1 MWFRNLLVYRLN
13 LEAPLQ
19 EEELEAALAT
29 LPAKACGSQVPSTYG
44 FVAPWGKGEDA
55 PLVHVS
61 QGFMLIAARQEERI
75 LPGSVVRDAVKE
87 KTDEIEAAEARKVY
101 KKEKDQIKDEII
113 QTLMPR
119 AFIRK
124 STTFAAIDSKNGFI
138 YVDASSAKRAEE
150 LLSAM
155 REAMGSLP
163 VRPIAVKQSPLA
175 IFTGW
180 LKNHEASNGLLLL
193 DECEL
198 RDSAEDGGIIR
209 IKREDLASEEVQNHL
224 AAGKLATLISLAWE
238 DKLSFLL
245 DDKLTIKRLRF
256 EDLLQSQAEQ
266 DGGDDAAS
274 QFDASFTLM
283 MLTLR
288 DFMPQLLEALGGEE
302 VSQGV

>member
-13 LEAPLQ
+13 LDAPLHT
-19 EEELEAALAT
+19 EELEQALAN
-29 LPAKACGSQVPSTYG
+29 LPAKPCGSQVASTYG
-44 FVAPWGKGEDA
+44 FIAPWGKTEDA
-55 PLVHVS
+55 PLVHAS

-75 LPGSVVRDAVKE
+75 LPASVVRDAVKE

-101 KKEKDQIKDEII
+101 KKEQDQIKDEIV

-124 STTFAAIDSKNGFI
+124 STTFAAIDATHGLI

-150 LLSAM
+150 LLSAL
-155 REAMGSLP
+155 REALGSLP
-163 VRPIAVKQSPLA
+163 VRPVTAKQAPTATFTQWVKE
-175 IFTGW
+175 
-180 LKNHEASNGLLLL
+180 HEASHGLILL

-209 IKREDLASEEVQNHL
+209 IKREDLASDEIQNHL
-224 AAGKLATLISLAWE
+224 EAGKHATMLSLAWE
-238 DKLSFLL
+238 DKLSFIL
-245 DDKLTIKRLRF
+245 DSKLAIKRLRF
-256 EDLLQSQAEQ
+256 EDLLQNQADQ

-274 QFDASFTLM
+274 QFDASFVLM

-288 DFMPQLLEALGGEE
+288 DFVPQLLEALGGEE
-302 VSQGV
+302 VPQAV

>member
-13 LEAPLQ
+13 LESPLQ
-19 EEELEAALAT
+19 AEELETALAS
-29 LPAKACGSQVPSTYG
+29 LPAKACGSQVASTYG
-44 FVAPWGKGEDA
+44 FVAPWGKNEDA
-55 PLVHVS
+55 PLVHAS

-75 LPGSVVRDAVKE
+75 LPASVVRDAVQE
-87 KTDEIEAAEARKVY
+87 KVDELEAAEARKVY
-101 KKEKDQIKDEII
+101 KKEKDQIKDEIV

-124 STTFAAIDSKNGFI
+124 SVTRAAIDAQNGFI
-138 YVDASSAKRAEE
+138 YVDASSSKKAEE

-155 REAMGSLP
+155 REALSSLP
-163 VRPIAVKQSPLA
+163 VRPVSVKQAPTA
-175 IFTGW
+175 TFTGW
-180 LKNHEASNGLLLL
+180 VKSHEASHGLFLL

-209 IKREDLASEEVQNHL
+209 IKREDLSSEEVQNHL
-224 AAGKLATLISLAWE
+224 AAGKLATVLSLAWE
-238 DKLSFLL
+238 EKLSFLL
-245 DDKLTIKRLRF
+245 DDKLVIKRLRF

-274 QFDASFTLM
+274 QFDASFVLM

-288 DFMPQLLEALGGEE
+288 DFIPQLLEALGGEE
-302 VSQGV
+302 IPLAV

>member
-13 LEAPLQ
+13 LETPLQ
-19 EEELEAALAT
+19 LEELETALAK

-44 FVAPWGKGEDA
+44 FIAPWGKGEDA

-61 QGFMLIAARQEERI
+61 QGFMLVAARQEERI
-75 LPGSVVRDAVKE
+75 LPSSVVRDALNE
-87 KTDEIEAAEARKVY
+87 KVDELEAAEVRKVY
-101 KKEKDQIKDEII
+101 KKEKDQLKDEII

-124 STTFAAIDSKNGFI
+124 SVTFAAIDSKNGFI

-163 VRPIAVKQSPLA
+163 VRPISVKQAPLA
-175 IFTGW
+175 TFTGW
-180 LKNHEASNGLLLL
+180 LKQHEASNGLLLL

-224 AAGKLATLISLAWE
+224 SAGKLATMLSLAWE
-238 DKLSFLL
+238 DKLSFML
-245 DDKLTIKRLRF
+245 DDKLAIKRLRF

-283 MLTLR
+283 MLTLQ
-288 DFMPQLLEALGGEE
+288 DFIPQLLEALGGEE
-302 VSQGV
+302 ISQAV

>member
-13 LEAPLQ
+13 LESPLQ
-19 EEELEAALAT
+19 AEELEAALAN
-29 LPAKACGSQVPSTYG
+29 LPAKPCGSQVPSTYG
-44 FVAPWGKGEDA
+44 FIAPWGKHEDA
-55 PLVHVS
+55 PLVHSS
-61 QGFMLIAARQEERI
+61 QGFMLVAARQEERI
-75 LPGSVVRDAVKE
+75 LPASVVNDAVKE

-101 KKEKDQIKDEII
+101 KKEKDQIKDEIV

-124 STTFAAIDSKNGFI
+124 STTFAAIDARNGFI
-138 YVDASSAKRAEE
+138 YVDASSSKRAEE

-155 REAMGSLP
+155 REALGSLP
-163 VRPIAVKQSPLA
+163 VRPVNVKQAPTA
-175 IFTGW
+175 TFTHW
-180 LKNHEASNGLLLL
+180 LKQHEASHGLILL

-224 AAGKLATLISLAWE
+224 AAGKLATVISLAWQ

-245 DDKLTIKRLRF
+245 DDKLAIKRLRF
-256 EDLLQSQAEQ
+256 EDLLQTQAEQ

-274 QFDASFTLM
+274 QFDASFVLM
-283 MLTLR
+283 MLTLQE
-288 DFMPQLLEALGGEE
+288 FIPQLLEALGGEE
-302 VSQGV
+302 ISQGV

>member
-13 LEAPLQ
+13 LESPLQ
-19 EEELEAALAT
+19 AEELETALAS
-29 LPAKACGSQVPSTYG
+29 LPAKACGSQVASTYG
-44 FVAPWGKGEDA
+44 FVAPWGKNEDA
-55 PLVHVS
+55 PLVHAS

-75 LPGSVVRDAVKE
+75 LPASVVRDAVQE
-87 KTDEIEAAEARKVY
+87 KVDELEAAEARKVY
-101 KKEKDQIKDEII
+101 KKEKDQIKDEIV

-124 STTFAAIDSKNGFI
+124 SVTRAAIDALNGFV
-138 YVDASSAKRAEE
+138 YVDASSSKKAEE

-155 REAMGSLP
+155 REALGSLP
-163 VRPIAVKQSPLA
+163 VRPVSVKQAPTA
-175 IFTGW
+175 TFTGW
-180 LKNHEASNGLLLL
+180 VKSHEASHGLFLL

-209 IKREDLASEEVQNHL
+209 IKREDLSSEEVQNHL
-224 AAGKLATLISLAWE
+224 AAGKLATVLSLAWE
-238 DKLSFLL
+238 EKLSFLL
-245 DDKLTIKRLRF
+245 DDKLVIKRLRF

-274 QFDASFTLM
+274 QFDASFVLM

-288 DFMPQLLEALGGEE
+288 DFIPQLLEALGGEE
-302 VSQGV
+302 IPLAV

>member
-1 MWFRNLLVYRLN
+1 MWFRNLLVYRLA

-19 EEELEAALAT
+19 TEELETALAT

-44 FVAPWGKGEDA
+44 FIAPWGKGEDA
-55 PLVHVS
+55 PLVHAS

-87 KTDEIEAAEARKVY
+87 KTDEIEAVEARKVY

-124 STTFAAIDSKNGFI
+124 SVTFAAIDSHNGFI
-138 YVDASSAKRAEE
+138 YVDASSSKRAEE
-150 LLSAM
+150 LLSAI

-163 VRPIAVKQSPLA
+163 VRPVTVKQAPTA
-175 IFTGW
+175 TFTDW
-180 LKNHEASNGLLLL
+180 LKNHEASHGLFLL

-224 AAGKLATLISLAWE
+224 AAGKLATVISLAWE

-245 DDKLTIKRLRF
+245 DDKLAIKRLRF

-274 QFDASFTLM
+274 QFDASFILM
-283 MLTLR
+283 MLTLQE
-288 DFMPQLLEALGGEE
+288 FIPQLLEALGGEE
-302 VSQGV
+302 IPKGV

>member
-13 LEAPLQ
+13 LESPLQ
-19 EEELEAALAT
+19 PDVLEAALAT
-29 LPAKACGSQVPSTYG
+29 HPAKACGSQVPSTYG
-44 FVAPWGKGEDA
+44 FVAPWGKGADA
-55 PLVHVS
+55 PLVHAS

-75 LPGSVVRDAVKE
+75 LPSSVVRDAVKE

-124 STTFAAIDSKNGFI
+124 STTFAAIDSQAGLI

-163 VRPIAVKQSPLA
+163 VRPVNVKQAPLA
-175 IFTGW
+175 TFTSW
-180 LKNHEASNGLLLL
+180 LKNHEASHGLMLL

-224 AAGKLATLISLAWE
+224 AAGKLATVISLAWE

-245 DDKLTIKRLRF
+245 DDKLAIKRLRF

-283 MLTLR
+283 MLTLQS
-288 DFMPQLLEALGGEE
+288 FIPQLLQALGGEDI
-302 VSQGV
+302 SQAV

>member
-13 LEAPLQ
+13 LESPLQ
-19 EEELEAALAT
+19 AEELETALAS
-29 LPAKACGSQVPSTYG
+29 LPAKACGSQVASTYG
-44 FVAPWGKGEDA
+44 FVAPWGKNEDA
-55 PLVHVS
+55 PLVHAS

-75 LPGSVVRDAVKE
+75 LPASVVRDAVQE
-87 KTDEIEAAEARKVY
+87 KVDELEAAEARKVY
-101 KKEKDQIKDEII
+101 KKEKDQIKDEIV

-124 STTFAAIDSKNGFI
+124 SVTRAAIDAQNGFI
-138 YVDASSAKRAEE
+138 YVDASSSKKAEE

-155 REAMGSLP
+155 REALGSLP
-163 VRPIAVKQSPLA
+163 VRPVSVKQAPTA
-175 IFTGW
+175 TFTGW
-180 LKNHEASNGLLLL
+180 VKSHEASHGLFLL

-209 IKREDLASEEVQNHL
+209 IKREDLSSEEVQNHL
-224 AAGKLATLISLAWE
+224 AAGKLATVLSLAWE
-238 DKLSFLL
+238 EKLSFLL
-245 DDKLTIKRLRF
+245 DDKLVIKRLRF

-274 QFDASFTLM
+274 QFDASFVLM

-288 DFMPQLLEALGGEE
+288 DFIPQLLEALGGEE
-302 VSQGV
+302 IPLAV

>member
-13 LEAPLQ
+13 LESPLQ
-19 EEELEAALAT
+19 PDVLEAALAT
-29 LPAKACGSQVPSTYG
+29 QPAKACGSQVPSTYG
-44 FVAPWGKGEDA
+44 FVAPWGKGADA
-55 PLVHVS
+55 PLVHAS
-61 QGFMLIAARQEERI
+61 QGFMLIAARQEARI
-75 LPGSVVRDAVKE
+75 LPSSVVRDAVKE

-124 STTFAAIDSKNGFI
+124 STTFAAIDSQAGLI

-163 VRPIAVKQSPLA
+163 VRPVNVKQAPLA
-175 IFTGW
+175 TFTSW
-180 LKNHEASNGLLLL
+180 LKNHEASHGLMLL

-224 AAGKLATLISLAWE
+224 AAGKLATVISLAWE

-245 DDKLTIKRLRF
+245 DDKLAIKRLRF

-283 MLTLR
+283 MLTLQS
-288 DFMPQLLEALGGEE
+288 FIPQLLQALGGEDI
-302 VSQGV
+302 SQAV